1 MYNKP
6 ANVSM
11 RKIYDDMCIKMS
23 YNFIYAY
30 CVQQMS
36 ALGFFYFKCERMW
49 ICHVKGNV
57 KDMSSKTYTT
67 ISF

>member
-1 MYNKP
+1 MMDIDGVYNKP

-11 RKIYDDMCIKMS
+11 RKIYDYMCIRRS

-36 ALGFFYFKCERMW
+36 ALGFF
-49 ICHVKGNV
+49 
-57 KDMSSKTYTT
+57 
-67 ISF
+67 

>member
-1 MYNKP
+1 MMDIDGVSNKP

-36 ALGFFYFKCERMW
+36 ALGFFS
-49 ICHVKGNV
+49 NV
-57 KDMSSKTYTT
+57 KECGSVMFKGM
-67 ISF
+67 